1 MLLMLPLS
9 SSSRIFALD
18 KVQLIAQI
26 EKDIVYKLW

>member
-1 MLLMLPLS
+1 MLLMFPLS

-18 KVQLIAQI
+18 KVQWIAQI